1 MKTRLSLAAGA
12 IVGGLV
18 IHYMRISLIAE
29 DFLMWT
35 AVALCGV
42 SIVRQALREV
52 RQRRLG
58 VQTLITIAVI
68 GAILIGQNIE
78 AASVVFLFQLGSQL
92 EGRALKKTR
101 GIVQRLF
108 NLFPETAVVVRNG
121 SEQVVAQGDIVQKD
135 TVLVRPGDKVP
146 VDGTVLRGAADV
158 NESAITG
165 ESFPI
170 VKTPGS
176 LVFSGSIVQSGY
188 LQFSADRVGDET
200 IVAQMIQ
207 MIEDA
212 ESSKTKVQRVLDR
225 FATYYTPAI
234 VLLAVLVYLW
244 TQKPVLALTLL
255 VVACPGAL
263 VIATPV
269 SVVTGVGR
277 AAREGILI
285 KGGVSLERVANIDT
299 LAFDKTGTLTTG
311 NLKVTTIRAHHGSES
326 DLIRLAA
333 SAERPSEHF
342 VGKAIVQ
349 FAKQRLG
356 DDVSMP
362 DAFQEFPGRGIRA
375 EIGGNTICVG
385 NMAFLREMNVRVSDA
400 FTLNPASTVF
410 IAQNGQMI
418 GEIAIS
424 DTIREDAQR
433 LIQQVRKLGIKNI
446 VMLTGDNALSAAEI
460 ATEAGIDKVYSSLL
474 PSGKVEVIRHLQET
488 GHKVAMVGDG
498 INDAPA
504 MTAADAAITLK
515 GATGLALE
523 SADVVLMSNQLS
535 TLYDALRLCRKT
547 RANIRENVLFAVL
560 ISLTLVLGTTQG
572 LIVLASG
579 MLIHEMS
586 ILVVVVNAMRLFT
599 PTKHRQTPKMGHLTQ
614 ISG

>member
-12 IVGGLV
+12 IVAGLV
-18 IHYMRISLIAE
+18 IHYMRVSLIAQ
-29 DFLMWT
+29 DILVWT

-42 SIVRQALREV
+42 SIARQALREV
-52 RQRRLG
+52 RQWRLG
-58 VQTLITIAVI
+58 IQTLITIAVI
-68 GAILIGQNIE
+68 GAILIGENIE
-78 AASVVFLFQLGSQL
+78 AAAVAFLFQLGSQL

-108 NLFPETAVVVRNG
+108 NLFPETAVVVRNA
-121 SEQVVAQGDIVQKD
+121 SEQVVALGDIVLKD

-146 VDGTVLRGAADV
+146 VDGTVLCGTADV

-176 LVFSGSIVQSGY
+176 SVFSGSIVQSGY

-200 IVAQMIQ
+200 IMAQMIQ

-212 ESSKTKVQRVLDR
+212 ESSKTKAQRVLDR

-234 VLLAVLVYLW
+234 ALLAVFVYLW

-277 AAREGILI
+277 AARDGILI
-285 KGGVSLERVANIDT
+285 KGGASLERVASIDT

-311 NLKVTTIRAHHGSES
+311 NLKVITISAHHGSES
-326 DLIRLAA
+326 ELIRLAA

-349 FAKQRLG
+349 FAKQKLG
-356 DDVSMP
+356 EDVPMP
-362 DAFQEFPGRGIRA
+362 DTFQEFPGRGIKA
-375 EIGGNTICVG
+375 EVNGKTVYAG
-385 NMAFLREMNVRVSDA
+385 NMAFLREMNVMVPET
-400 FTLNPASTVF
+400 FTINPASTVF

-418 GEIAIS
+418 GDIAIS
-424 DTIREDAQR
+424 DTIREDARR
-433 LIQQVRKLGIKNI
+433 LIEQVRKLGIKHI
-446 VMLTGDNALSAAEI
+446 VMLTGDNALSAAKI
-460 ATEAGIDKVYSSLL
+460 ANEAGIDQVYSSLL
-474 PSGKVEVIRHLQET
+474 PSGKVEVIRHLQEA
-488 GHKVAMVGDG
+488 GFKVAMVGDG

-547 RANIRENVLFAVL
+547 RANIRENVVFAVL

-579 MLIHEMS
+579 MLIHEVS
-586 ILVVVVNAMRLFT
+586 ILIVIVNAMRLFT
-599 PTKHRQTPKMGHLTQ
+599 PTKHRRTPKIGHLTE

>member
-375 EIGGNTICVG
+375 EISGNTVYVG

-560 ISLTLVLGTTQG
+560 ISLTLVFGTTQG

-579 MLIHEMS
+579 MLIHEVS
-586 ILVVVVNAMRLFT
+586 ILIVVVNAMRLFT